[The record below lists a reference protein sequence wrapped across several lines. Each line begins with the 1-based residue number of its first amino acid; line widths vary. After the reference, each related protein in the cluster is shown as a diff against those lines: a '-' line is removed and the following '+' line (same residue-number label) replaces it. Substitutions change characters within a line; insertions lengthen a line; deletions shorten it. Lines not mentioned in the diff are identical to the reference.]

1 MSAAPTVAPGA
12 PDPAPSYPTVKLAGG
27 RLAILTIKAV
37 GTATLA
43 TLTGVDWSQMTGQ
56 QRFMAVLAITVNA
69 ATAIEAFF
77 DKTMSR
83 LAEGQAIRKGAAS
96 GNTTPPIPTTPP

>member
-1 MSAAPTVAPGA
+1 MSASAEA

-27 RLAILTIKAV
+27 RLAILIIKSV

-43 TLTGVDWSQMTGQ
+43 TLTGIDWLEMTGQ
-56 QRFMAVLAITVNA
+56 QRFMAILAITVNA

-83 LAEGQAIRKGAAS
+83 LAEGQAIRKAGS
-96 GNTTPPIPTTPP
+96 GGTNPPI